1 MKDIFNKDT
10 IESYLDD
17 KIKNDIIIKFF
28 DVIDSTNDY
37 LKKNNEDI
45 KATMA
50 VAVANEQTL
59 GRGRKG
65 RKFFS
70 AKNSGIYISMLVR
83 PKIEVK
89 NCLFITIMSSVAAL
103 EAINEFLDVDLKIKW
118 VNDLYLDD
126 KKVSGTLT
134 ESILNSEGNGFLY
147 VISGTG
153 INVFMP
159 EDGFDNEIENIA
171 GALTKR
177 NTDIDNI
184 RSKIAAK
191 FIEKFYNY
199 YKLYFDG
206 EFSLDNTFDVT
217 DILEKYRNNS
227 YLTGKDI
234 YIIGNDEE
242 KTYKVIGINDDGNLI
257 IKGNDK
263 KIITLN
269 AGEVSV
275 RVIK

>member
-103 EAINEFLDVDLKIKW
+103 EAINEFLDTDLKIKW

-134 ESILNSEGNGFLY
+134 ESVLNSEGNGFLY

-206 EFSLDNTFDVT
+206 EISLDNTFDVR

-257 IKGNDK
+257 IKGNDE

>member
-118 VNDLYLDD
+118 VNDLYIDD

-134 ESILNSEGNGFLY
+134 ESVLNSEGNGFLY

-257 IKGNDK
+257 IKGNDE

>member
-134 ESILNSEGNGFLY
+134 ESVLNSEGNGFLY

-184 RSKIAAK
+184 RSKISAK

-257 IKGNDK
+257 IKGNDE

-275 RVIK
+275 RIIK

>member
-147 VISGTG
+147 VISGVWVAFGLLSLITK
-153 INVFMP
+153 
-159 EDGFDNEIENIA
+159 
-171 GALTKR
+171 LT
-177 NTDIDNI
+177 
-184 RSKIAAK
+184 S
-191 FIEKFYNY
+191 
-199 YKLYFDG
+199 
-206 EFSLDNTFDVT
+206 SLTQIT
-217 DILEKYRNNS
+217 PPP
-227 YLTGKDI
+227 
-234 YIIGNDEE
+234 IIGSSTFLS
-242 KTYKVIGINDDGNLI
+242 KT
-257 IKGNDK
+257 
-263 KIITLN
+263 
-269 AGEVSV
+269 
-275 RVIK
+275 